1 MESRPALLHTPGN
14 NACWETESN
23 PSGQHRKG
31 NISPETKTKLE
42 EKQCNEAKEEKCT
55 GHVKTLKHTALA
67 SNADLHPAS
76 KIPTMHSTTTKQIT
90 NANKTASKQP
100 AKSSTSGVEVLSST
114 SGAKLKSPNANHEK
128 KLQAKLFPKNIQKA
142 PSTSHIMGSTEY
154 PQKML
159 QKTASASQISST
171 DSPKSL
177 NRLSL
182 SHIPKASS
190 SPKIKASSP
199 TSLKVDKAERI
210 KKMAS
215 KETASPKDKTIDAES
230 KPGAKTAL
238 RESLLGQPEIKSGDI
253 SSLVLHRE
261 SNPEQPKSPEDKAD
275 EYVTTQ
281 ERKIGKSLWE
291 QKEPESK
298 ECTVKN
304 DNIVNNTAY
313 KSSTSK
319 NQKDSATMTLFS
331 SIAMKDAAI
340 QTDVISIDA
349 EIQAVV
355 KLCSKATEMS
365 PVRNTQ
371 TIRLDS
377 DNNPEVNLRNDLNP
391 DSNSDS
397 DWLSNGGLMDSTPIG
412 AKPRFLGPPPY
423 KSPNT
428 QKPHQH
434 VCQIEIELC
443 SESPQTFGLNPP
455 DVTISDA
462 TYQAEKTSI
471 KCLGKTGEVDG
482 QKDKSAAPQQ
492 IVWDE
497 QGMTWEVY
505 GAALDMESLGFAIQ
519 SHLQCKIREHERRIG
534 TLRKSICLSEQ
545 SPGKGRTVKRKR
557 NVFRSLFAGS
567 HCCSKQRPDEG
578 IAK

>member
-1 MESRPALLHTPGN
+1 MEPHPALLHTPGS

-31 NISPETKTKLE
+31 NISPEPKTRPE
-42 EKQCNEAKEEKCT
+42 EKQCNEAKEHEKGT
-55 GHVKTLKHTALA
+55 SRESVKTLKHTPLA

-76 KIPTMHSTTTKQIT
+76 KIPTMHTTTTKQIT

-100 AKSSTSGVEVLSST
+100 AKSSSSGVEVLSST
-114 SGAKLKSPNANHEK
+114 SGAKLKSPNVHEK

-142 PSTSHIMGSTEY
+142 PSTSHIMGSTES

-159 QKTASASQISST
+159 QKTASASQITST

-190 SPKIKASSP
+190 SPKIKATSP

-210 KKMAS
+210 KKLVS
-215 KETASPKDKTIDAES
+215 KETPSPKDKPIDAES

-238 RESLLGQPEIKSGDI
+238 RESPLGPPEIKSGD
-253 SSLVLHRE
+253 SSSVLLHRE
-261 SNPEQPKSPEDKAD
+261 LNPEQPKAPEDKTDA
-275 EYVTTQ
+275 YVTTQ
-281 ERKIGKSLWE
+281 ERKTGKSLRE
-291 QKEPESK
+291 QKEADS
-298 ECTVKN
+298 TIKN
-304 DNIVNNTAY
+304 DNMVNNTAY

-319 NQKDSATMTLFS
+319 IQKDSETMTHLS
-331 SIAMKDAAI
+331 AIATKDAAI
-340 QTDVISIDA
+340 QTEVTNIDA

-355 KLCSKATEMS
+355 KLCSKSTEMS
-365 PVRNTQ
+365 PVRNPQ

-377 DNNPEVNLRNDLNP
+377 DNNPEANLHNELKP

-434 VCQIEIELC
+434 VCQIEIELR

-462 TYQAEKTSI
+462 EKTSM
-471 KCLGKTGEVDG
+471 KCLGKTGDVDG
-482 QKDKSAAPQQ
+482 QKGESAAPQQ

-505 GAALDMESLGFAIQ
+505 GASLDMESLGFAIQ

-545 SPGKGRTVKRKR
+545 SPGKGRTEKRKR

-567 HCCSKQRPDEG
+567 HCCSKQHPEEG
-578 IAK
+578 MAK